1 MNDDIKDDM
10 NKRIEE
16 LYIKAHIPQEPIR
29 GTARLTKDI
38 LWKQADKFDYE
49 TFAELI
55 IRECIR
61 IVGFTPTKQDKSWD
75 YVEDIIAE
83 ACNDLTEHFGIKDR
97 PVPILTQEEEDF
109 LTHIST
115 SGAFTLEAT
124 KKAWE

>member
-1 MNDDIKDDM
+1 M
-10 NKRIEE
+10 NKRIEGLKE
-16 LYIKAHIPQEPIR
+16 QATRPVK
-29 GTARLTKDI
+29 TADGRI
-38 LWKQADKFDYE
+38 LGEHLDTQV
-49 TFAELI
+49 FAELI